1 MNKKEEEIQ
10 RKLVELETTVLKEQA
25 DIVTSNASAG
35 TNLTNA
41 AKKGHLQEAGSYGV
55 TSGGGTAPLNRSD
68 GYYFGGVG
76 LLVLGLFL
84 VFTHVRVGNGFLA
97 MMMGGGSGLVFFL
110 LPLLIGISMMVY
122 NGHSKWGRIIT
133 ALSCVMLL
141 MAILFTLTFS
151 FPSLTLMQTIMM
163 FLPFAIGGAFVVK
176 GMGGPEG
183 VKNAIKDSFAHKDHA

>member
-25 DIVTSNASAG
+25 DIVTSNASG
-35 TNLTNA
+35 RTDLTNR
-41 AKKGHLQEAGSYGV
+41 KKGGLQNSGTYGSSAGGDI
-55 TSGGGTAPLNRSD
+55 APLNRSD

-84 VFTHVRVGNGFLA
+84 VFTHVQVGNGFLA

-110 LPLLIGISMMVY
+110 LPLLIGISMMIY
-122 NGHSKWGRIIT
+122 NARNKWGQIIT
-133 ALSCVMLL
+133 GGSCVTLL
-141 MAILFTLTFS
+141 LAILFTLTFR
-151 FPSLTLMQTIMM
+151 FPSLTLMQTILM

-176 GMGGPEG
+176 GLGGAEG
-183 VKNAIKDSFAHKDHA
+183 VKDVIKNALPKKEDA